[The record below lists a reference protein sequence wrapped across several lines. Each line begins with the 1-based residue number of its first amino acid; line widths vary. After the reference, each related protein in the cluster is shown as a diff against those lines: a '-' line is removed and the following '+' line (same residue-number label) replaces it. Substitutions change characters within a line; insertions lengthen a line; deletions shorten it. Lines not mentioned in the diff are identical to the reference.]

1 MRLSTRVWLTA
12 VPVIAC
18 LLLLMAF
25 VGSASASGLR
35 PRISVTPHHA
45 FADVNGCITVK
56 ISGSGFTHST
66 TTISNTADFTGQDSV
81 GYPLTFN
88 PDAADVNANGNFSTL
103 DTVCSPAAP
112 FLPNDTFT
120 ICAIDDYSGLSS
132 NCVNV
137 RVD

>member
-1 MRLSTRVWLTA
+1 MTV
-12 VPVIAC
+12 VPVIAS

-66 TTISNTADFTGQDSV
+66 ASVSNTADFTGDDSL
-81 GYPLTFN
+81 GYRLTFS
-88 PDAADVNANGNFSTL
+88 PDAADVNANGNFSQA
-103 DTVCSPAAP
+103 DTVCSPEAP